1 MYLYIPNNA
10 VGAIIGTKGSQ
21 IRNMI
26 RFSNASIKIA
36 SPEGDKADSN
46 ERKVTI
52 VGTPEAQWKVTSKIY
67 LRAYDRIHIGK
78 KKFPFNLPKKKNNTR
93 SICCF
98 KS

>member
-52 VGTPEAQWKVTSKIY
+52 VGTPEAQWKVTSKID
-67 LRAYDRIHIGK
+67 LRAYDRIHIEK
-78 KKFPFNLPKKKNNTR
+78 KKI
-93 SICCF
+93 SIQSSEE
-98 KS
+98 KE

>member
-1 MYLYIPNNA
+1 MGCSNGEVVLQENVYLYIPNNA

-52 VGTPEAQWKVTSKIY
+52 VGTPEAQWKVS
-67 LRAYDRIHIGK
+67 DRMK
-78 KKFPFNLPKKKNNTR
+78 C
-93 SICCF
+93 SD
-98 KS
+98 

>member
-1 MYLYIPNNA
+1 MQQADSQENVYLYIPNNA

-36 SPEGDKADSN
+36 AAEGEKVDSN

-52 VGTPEAQWKVTSKIY
+52 VGTPEAQWKVNQFQDVELHLLLGVCLS
-67 LRAYDRIHIGK
+67 A
-78 KKFPFNLPKKKNNTR
+78 
-93 SICCF
+93 SISF
-98 KS
+98 VRK